1 MGPALVDVAIAFA
14 ERRSIVSVMRPTA
27 PSPKLVVF
35 DLDFTLWD
43 CGGLWIDCTSPPFR
57 IDEQRRVR
65 DRRDRVFRLYPE
77 VPSIL
82 DHLEETGCL
91 LGLAS
96 RTEQPD
102 WAREVLDLMGIRQ
115 RFQFEEIYPGSK
127 VRHFRALQ
135 AASGFAYEEM
145 LFFDD
150 EDRNIVEVGALGV
163 TAIHVRSGMNRRL
176 LERGRGNSDEA

>member
-1 MGPALVDVAIAFA
+1 MPD
-14 ERRSIVSVMRPTA
+14 S
-27 PSPKLVVF
+27 SPYPRIVVF

-57 IDEQRRVR
+57 LDEESRVR
-65 DRRDRVFRLYPE
+65 DRQDRHFRLYPD

-82 DHLEETGCL
+82 DQLEAAGCL
-91 LGLAS
+91 LALAS
-96 RTEQPD
+96 RTEQPS

-127 VRHFRALQ
+127 VRHFEAIQSR
-135 AASGFAYEEM
+135 SGSAFSEM

-150 EDRNIVEVGALGV
+150 EHRNITEVGALGV
-163 TAIHVRSGMNRRL
+163 SAVHVSRGMDRSL
-176 LERGRGNSDEA
+176 LEQGLASPFD

>member
-1 MGPALVDVAIAFA
+1 MPAPDF
-14 ERRSIVSVMRPTA
+14 
-27 PSPKLVVF
+27 SPRLVVF

-57 IDEQRRVR
+57 RDEEGLIR

-82 DHLEETGCL
+82 DHLESSGCL

-102 WAREVLDLMGIRQ
+102 WAREVLDLMGLRS

-127 VRHFRALQ
+127 VRHFRSLRS
-135 AASGFAYEEM
+135 ASGIAYEDM
-145 LFFDD
+145 VFFDD
-150 EDRNIVEVGALGV
+150 EQRNIVEVGELGV
-163 TAIHVRSGMNRRL
+163 TAIHVHRGMNRRH
-176 LERGRGNSDEA
+176 LERSRLS

>member
-1 MGPALVDVAIAFA
+1 MTIFPD
-14 ERRSIVSVMRPTA
+14 P
-27 PSPKLVVF
+27 PKLVVF

-43 CGGLWIDCTSPPFR
+43 CGGLWIDCTTPPFR
-57 IDEQRRVR
+57 LDAEGAVR
-65 DRRDRVFRLYPE
+65 DRRDRRFRLYPE
-77 VPSIL
+77 VPGIL
-82 DHLEETGCL
+82 DHLESAGCL

-127 VRHFRALQ
+127 VRHFHALRK
-135 AASGFAYEEM
+135 ASELAFGEM

-150 EDRNIVEVGALGV
+150 EDRNITEVGALGV
-163 TAIHVRSGMNRRL
+163 TAIPVRGGMKRKL
-176 LERGRGNSDEA
+176 LERWPGAPA